1 MFNGTWTRPSAP
13 ALLLIGATL
22 ILPGCVTTT
31 GGAGTEV
38 FCRTQAPICWSVKD
52 SDETIRQAKRIN
64 AIGKE
69 VCGWMPKTHPC
80 VKR

>member
-1 MFNGTWTRPSAP
+1 
-13 ALLLIGATL
+13 
-22 ILPGCVTTT
+22 VTTT

-38 FCRTQAPICWSVKD
+38 FCRTQAPVCWSVKD

-64 AIGKE
+64 AIGKA
-69 VCGWMPKTHPC
+69 VCGWTPKTHPC